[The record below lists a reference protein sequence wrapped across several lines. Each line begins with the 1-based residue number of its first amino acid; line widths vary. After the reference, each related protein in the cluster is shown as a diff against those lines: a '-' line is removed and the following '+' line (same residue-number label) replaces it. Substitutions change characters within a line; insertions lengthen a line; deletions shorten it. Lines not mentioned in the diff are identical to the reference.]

1 MPFIPMQE
9 RVRLADPKERPNKPG
24 ELCYLVYKNLVEAWN
39 KNPSWTL
46 FHNML
51 GSTFGWNDLQTAKVA
66 ALLMFVLYHVKNYE
80 DAKKLENGDIA

>member
-24 ELCYLVYKNLVEAWN
+24 ELCYLVYKNLVESWD

-46 FHNML
+46 FHQML
-51 GSTFGWNDLQTAKVA
+51 GATFGWNDLQTAKVA
-66 ALLMFVLYHVKNYE
+66 ALMVFFIEKIMPYE
-80 DAKKLENGDIA
+80 QIKKLEAGDIR